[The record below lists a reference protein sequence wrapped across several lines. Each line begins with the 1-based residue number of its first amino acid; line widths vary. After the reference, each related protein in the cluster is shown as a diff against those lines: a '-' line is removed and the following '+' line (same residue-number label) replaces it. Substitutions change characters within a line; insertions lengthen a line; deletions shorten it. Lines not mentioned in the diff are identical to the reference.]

1 MKTSA
6 ITGRLRLPRLRPAA
20 AALAVLGLLAMA
32 PAAAQG
38 DYRSIH
44 IAWPENEATVHD
56 NEGRLTVAV
65 ELEPPLDAAAGDRLL
80 LTLDGQA
87 AASSVLGRIDLVDVP
102 RGAHTLEVAVVDR
115 TERVLLRASPV
126 VVHVWRASRLFP
138 NRPDRPGAPSVP
150 AR

>member
-1 MKTSA
+1 MKTSVL
-6 ITGRLRLPRLRPAA
+6 IEGFRPSRLRLAA
-20 AALAVLGLLAMA
+20 AGLAALGLLAMA

-38 DYRSIH
+38 TYRSMR

-56 NEGRLTVAV
+56 NEGRLTIAV

-80 LTLDGQA
+80 LTIDGQA

-102 RGAHTLEVAVVDR
+102 RGAHTLEAAVVDR
-115 TERVLLRASPV
+115 TERVLLRAPPV

-138 NRPDRPGAPSVP
+138 GRPDRPASPP
-150 AR
+150 P